1 MYFNYN
7 IIIRILLTTLRFK
20 NPRCWI
26 ILALSQN
33 IVNCYSIIHC
43 YRRNRVFVRL
53 QLQTRHILIEST
65 KNTRYILTG
74 EIYEGNFL
82 FALLPFLCM
91 TWFLKSWLLMILQV
105 ISWLLREGTI
115 THITRHFQF
124 SCHEQ
129 IIDQTFY
136 VCLFLK

>member
-1 MYFNYN
+1 MHCN
-7 IIIRILLTTLRFK
+7 IIRKTK
-20 NPRCWI
+20 CWI
-26 ILALSQN
+26 ICTLSLN
-33 IVNCYSIIHC
+33 MIHC
-43 YRRNRVFVRL
+43 YTIIYLFRWNRVFVRL
-53 QLQTRHILIEST
+53 QLQTRHVLIAST

-74 EIYEGNFL
+74 EIYEGKNL

-91 TWFLKSWLLMILQV
+91 TWFLKSWLFMILQV

-136 VCLFLK
+136 GCLFQK